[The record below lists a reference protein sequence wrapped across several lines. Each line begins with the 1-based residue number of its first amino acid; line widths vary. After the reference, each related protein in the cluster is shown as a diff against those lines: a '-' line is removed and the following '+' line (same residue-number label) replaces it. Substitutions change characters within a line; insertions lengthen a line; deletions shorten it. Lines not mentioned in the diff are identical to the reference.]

1 MDQIILHHSHQQAL
15 SHVLNDHST
24 FYGLDIKVL
33 PKNLFPGGKSFHH
46 DKPYM
51 LQWMKEE
58 LEEVRAMS
66 EANRRRLLIANSV
79 SCCFSS
85 LIAGAGNVPHVLDF

>member
-51 LQWMKEE
+51 L
-58 LEEVRAMS
+58 
-66 EANRRRLLIANSV
+66 
-79 SCCFSS
+79 
-85 LIAGAGNVPHVLDF
+85 